1 MCKPSLPLRFKPIF
15 WDTDFEKLDLEKN
28 KLFII
33 SRMYC
38 KGGFPGIYWVEHH
51 YSDEEIEKEL
61 RKPYKAVEAWI
72 KKVEDP
78 VEIDAIIAVAKKIDL
93 PSSKMKL
100 LQARVPNR
108 DLLAEEE

>member
-1 MCKPSLPLRFKPIF
+1 MSGHSLPLRFKPVF

-51 YSDEEIEKEL
+51 YSEEDIIDAAKNRRDLNPIVANHL
-61 RKPYKAVEAWI
+61 RKKFSLEKSQMKYYTM
-72 KKVEDP
+72 
-78 VEIDAIIAVAKKIDL
+78 
-93 PSSKMKL
+93 SSDWRNN
-100 LQARVPNR
+100 AFRNS
-108 DLLAEEE
+108 